1 MKSQVK
7 NFEDYEIILNYFN
20 SFSNNFLFEDNFS
33 KINKIIKSLI
43 VILLVTAVIF
53 LAWFMLGNSP
63 TIEQV
68 AAVLVIPVY
77 VFAFGLYEQMNSKI
91 ERNQKFIFQ
100 TRELFQ
106 SELGK
111 IKQALI
117 RIEEKIK

>member
-1 MKSQVK
+1 MSYKLQ
-7 NFEDYEIILNYFN
+7 NY
-20 SFSNNFLFEDNFS
+20 
-33 KINKIIKSLI
+33 
-43 VILLVTAVIF
+43 
-53 LAWFMLGNSP
+53 
-63 TIEQV
+63 
-68 AAVLVIPVY
+68 
-77 VFAFGLYEQMNSKI
+77 LYEQMNSKI

>member
-1 MKSQVK
+1 M
-7 NFEDYEIILNYFN
+7 
-20 SFSNNFLFEDNFS
+20 
-33 KINKIIKSLI
+33 IKTLI

-77 VFAFGLYEQMNSKI
+77 VFAFGLYERMNSKI